1 VCFAC
6 DAKAASARETTGPL
20 VQITGGNG
28 QSVILAGTGTAV
40 FVPPDVIAVTNG
52 RMLPDAIVT
61 ATARADGASTCSN
74 GVAVAISVDGHSLV
88 VQLKPH

>member
-28 QSVILAGTGTAV
+28 QSVILAGTAV

-61 ATARADGASTCSN
+61 ATTRADGASTCSN